1 MKSLRSLS
9 ISPKCTSHLG
19 IGLEE
24 FEGVPLSG
32 SSSAP
37 RPFRLRIGGPFGY
50 LVGLGL
56 RDWLCRRCLCCG
68 NPGSLEL
75 GPELEVSGR
84 ALPGVAGPAGQVK
97 VPILVRAAFGHG
109 ILVVNVHRPVVLVR
123 PGGDP
128 KGFISVDEAGIEA
141 AAVTGVVMQTESEK
155 PEPLMVTV
163 DRPFVF
169 LIRDRGTET
178 IPFLGRVVEP

>member
-1 MKSLRSLS
+1 MRLSS
-9 ISPKCTSHLG
+9 ISPKCTSHLD

-24 FEGVPLSG
+24 SDEVHLSG

-37 RPFRLRIGGPFGY
+37 RPFRLRIAGPFGY

-97 VPILVRAAFGHG
+97 VPFLAGAAFGHG
-109 ILVVNVHRPVVLVR
+109 ILVVNVHRPVVPVR

-141 AAVTGVVMQTESEK
+141 AAATGAVMQTESER
-155 PEPLMVTV
+155 PEPVMVTV

-169 LIRDRGTET
+169 LIRDRGTGT
-178 IPFLGRVVEP
+178 ILFLGRVVEP